1 MPKVHFMNKKKDAVQ
16 NSLKILKTNLQTGST
31 NLQNTEEDVCSDIR
45 RTLNTA

>member
-31 NLQNTEEDVCSDIR
+31 NLQNTEDVCSDIR